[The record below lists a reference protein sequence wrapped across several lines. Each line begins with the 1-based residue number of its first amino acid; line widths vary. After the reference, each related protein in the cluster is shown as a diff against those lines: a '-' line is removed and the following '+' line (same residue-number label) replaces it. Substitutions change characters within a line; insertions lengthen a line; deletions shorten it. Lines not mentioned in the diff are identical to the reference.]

1 MLRQLVTG
9 AALLLVLIFGYLL
22 RQAANTTPLLGL
34 WDTGRYEHR
43 PLQPPPEMK
52 APPADAQL
60 VLNLDAN
67 DVRVTRTLGELFDR
81 YGLDNS
87 LLRPTILASDLA
99 APEEN
104 APISVLRDRRLT
116 SPMQIKVP
124 LQEPAK

>member
-9 AALLLVLIFGYLL
+9 AALLLILIFGYLL
-22 RQAANTTPLLGL
+22 RQAASTTPLLGL

-43 PLQPPPEMK
+43 PLQPLPEMK

-60 VLNLDAN
+60 VLNLDTN

-87 LLRPTILASDLA
+87 LLRPTILASDLP
-99 APEEN
+99 APKEN
-104 APISVLRDRRLT
+104 DTIADWRNRPLHAPV
-116 SPMQIKVP
+116 QIKVP